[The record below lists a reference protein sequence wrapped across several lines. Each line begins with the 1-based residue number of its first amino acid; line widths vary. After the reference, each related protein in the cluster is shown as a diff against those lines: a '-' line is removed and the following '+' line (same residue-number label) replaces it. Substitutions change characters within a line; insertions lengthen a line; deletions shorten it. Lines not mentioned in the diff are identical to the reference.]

1 MSRYE
6 DENRALLLLKKLDGQ
21 TVQLDASAPEL
32 AGETGQFEILEDM
45 NCCAPTDQI
54 LVAFEMDRSRRVMDA
69 AAFLQLAEHIAPVEE
84 QKDPEKQ
91 PAKIA

>member
-6 DENRALLLLKKLDGQ
+6 DENRALVLLKKLNGQ
-21 TVQLDASAPEL
+21 LVQLDASAPEL

-54 LVAFEMDRSRRVMDA
+54 LIAFEMERSRRVMDA
-69 AAFLQLAEHIAPVEE
+69 SAFLQLADHIAPS
-84 QKDPEKQ
+84 EKQ
-91 PAKIA
+91 PDSKK